1 MKRATL
7 DGLESRV
14 AQVEASTGVQVV
26 VALIDKADTYLEL
39 PWRAFAL
46 GASLGAFAAV
56 LADALSPA
64 WWIGAQW
71 TAAATLGAGATLAIA
86 ALRCPPFA
94 RLFLRDVRRDAEV
107 RHYAESM
114 FLRRELFATRD
125 RDSVLILVA
134 RFERKVEILADV
146 GLRERVS
153 RDDWS
158 RVIAAMTPPL
168 AAHRYA
174 DAFRA
179 GLGAAEALLVAKGF
193 AARAD
198 ATNALS
204 DHPIIERGART

>member
-7 DGLESRV
+7 EGLESRV

-46 GASLGAFAAV
+46 GASLGAFAVV
-56 LADALSPA
+56 LADALSSA

-71 TAAATLGAGATLAIA
+71 TAAATLGTGATLAIA
-86 ALRCPPFA
+86 ALLLPSFA
-94 RLFLRDVRRDAEV
+94 RLFLREVRRDAEM

-125 RDSVLILVA
+125 RDAVLILVA
-134 RFERKVEILADV
+134 RFERKVEILADI

-179 GLGAAEALLVAKGF
+179 GLDAAETLLVAKGF

-198 ATNALS
+198 AANALS
-204 DHPIIERGART
+204 DRPIIERGART